1 MARSALFTI
10 GYEGRALDELIAIL
24 ASNKIDRVIDVRD
37 LPLSRRRGFSKTPLG
52 TALVGAGIEYIHMR
66 EAGNPYRKL
75 KDSIPRDELLAKYQA
90 YLRGA
95 GGAVKNVAEQA
106 RGRRVALLCYEAEPA
121 RCHRSLLAPRVAK
134 LLDVAVRDL

>member
-90 YLRGA
+90 HLRGA
-95 GGAVKNVAEQA
+95 GGTVKNVAEQA

-121 RCHRSLLAPRVAK
+121 QCHRSLLAPRVAK